1 MQCHLIVGANL
12 AHKPATLIRHTH
24 RVPRGHTPRSQCS
37 HLVPCLVLEYNSEQY
52 KQDILSLSS
61 FSVFF
66 FFDDFSASLF
76 PLSVEPVGCSRYINV
91 EWSPIPIGGKICSN
105 FAVPSLVLL
114 SVFVIKWRHT
124 LSHAKDK
131 KTQYEQYYM
140 YHSRSS
146 ITLSQSEILDT
157 TVLVY
162 PKFSLLSMC
171 IWHM

>member
-66 FFDDFSASLF
+66 FFDDLSASLF

-131 KTQYEQYYM
+131 KHNTSNITCITHGLVSLCLNQKYWALQYLY
-140 YHSRSS
+140 
-146 ITLSQSEILDT
+146 IQSLA
-157 TVLVY
+157 Y
-162 PKFSLLSMC
+162 
-171 IWHM
+171 